1 MFGHVPK
8 VVWQKMTT
16 PDEYNRVPIA
26 CPCLVVRAKDR
37 VVVGDVGMGT
47 KWNAKERDLYG
58 LVPNRFADLLAP
70 CGIAPTDVTDIVLTH
85 LHIDHA
91 GGLTEFGEDGTPRLV
106 FPNAKVFVQSIA
118 QGEPVSG
125 ATVEVIGKNGLPIVS
140 RHTDGSGLADIPSLD
155 GFRNEQSPLAYV
167 IRDNGDMSF
176 MALDRSDRGT
186 GTLTEPYIHYNFSKG
201 ISDWLARHNTYSASE
216 ADRILSETSTLMQA
230 WGEFQRGETPEK
242 KKQALKR
249 CADFLPFRPLVR
261 FMYLYIW
268 KWGFL
273 DGHAGFDYSVLMA
286 LYDYLIKLKVRE
298 LRQRRRGNHE

>member
-1 MFGHVPK
+1 MNLSGIEFQLLTECHFLLDGGAMFGHVPK

-106 FPNAKVFVQSIA
+106 FPNAKVFVQRVEWEAALNPDPRSRPSYRPYDFMPIL
-118 QGEPVSG
+118 ESG
-125 ATVEVIGKNGLPIVS
+125 NLELIDGDAEILPGVRTEVVGG
-140 RHTDGSGLADIPSLD
+140 HTAGH
-155 GFRNEQSPLAYV
+155 QV
-167 IRDNGDMSF
+167 IRY
-176 MALDRSDRGT
+176 A
-186 GTLTEPYIHYNFSKG
+186 
-201 ISDWLARHNTYSASE
+201 A
-216 ADRILSETSTLMQA
+216 
-230 WGEFQRGETPEK
+230 GETEVVYLGDILPSRAHLKPHWVMGYDLIPLGVMESR
-242 KKQALKR
+242 KQLLAELNERRSICVLGHDPGARFGRIAFDGKQYCWEAL
-249 CADFLPFRPLVR
+249 
-261 FMYLYIW
+261 
-268 KWGFL
+268 
-273 DGHAGFDYSVLMA
+273 
-286 LYDYLIKLKVRE
+286 E
-298 LRQRRRGNHE
+298 E

>member
-1 MFGHVPK
+1 MAYSTVILTYNEESNLPRCLAALAGCDDVVVLDSGSSDRTQEIARAAGARVFERKFDNFAAQRNFALDTVPFK
-8 VVWQKMTT
+8 HAWILHLDADECMTT
-16 PDEYNRVPIA
+16 ELHAEIEEVCRGDSKSAFLIA
-26 CPCLVVRAKDR
+26 NKLIFMDR
-37 VVVGDVGMGT
+37 WIRHVT
-47 KWNAKERDLYG
+47 TYPAYQAR
-58 LVPNRFADLLAP
+58 LLRLGQANYKVA
-70 CGIAPTDVTDIVLTH
+70 G
-85 LHIDHA
+85 HA
-91 GGLTEFGEDGTPRLV
+91 
-106 FPNAKVFVQSIA
+106 
-118 QGEPVSG
+118 
-125 ATVEVIGKNGLPIVS
+125 
-140 RHTDGSGLADIPSLD
+140 
-155 GFRNEQSPLAYV
+155 
-167 IRDNGDMSF
+167 